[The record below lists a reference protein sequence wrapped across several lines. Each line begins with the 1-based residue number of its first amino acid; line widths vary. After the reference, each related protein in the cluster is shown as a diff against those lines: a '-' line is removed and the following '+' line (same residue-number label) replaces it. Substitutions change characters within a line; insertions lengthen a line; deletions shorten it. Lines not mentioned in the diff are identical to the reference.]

1 MTLRKNFNVYNM
13 CIFLLWFT
21 FPNHSAATTKCQNL
35 NGNAPAQPRGMTL
48 IAGGGAVNW
57 VANPVDVTQMADHSF
72 GKVLEHV
79 IAENAANKFIA
90 YNNIPP
96 DVPKVNTKS
105 NSKGL
110 LMMNPQPADEA
121 SWIVHTVPGFPKA
134 LRGYLFPPEE
144 IQKGHLFIC
153 LTIKESEID
162 AIAMTLKIATPLIYH
177 NDIPAE
183 QINSRPNLKK
193 LVSDESRILPPLTVT
208 QEISTAGP
216 GGLKITIYSKGEKS
230 RYEIYRR
237 MLAKKLK
244 TTIKVWTTRDKT
256 LKSDCRIFGRNIR
269 LVTSPIAVN
278 GHANSLEND
287 VSQWLVSDPG
297 NKFCVID
304 KPYHL
309 AKNQSYKKAIV
320 YKAPTRNMGKALI
333 AGVVGWQDTPDITM
347 SPANVVAKPLEHVI
361 AANDANKFIAYNNI
375 PPDIPKV
382 KTKSNSKGVLMMNP
396 QVADEAAWIV
406 HTIPGFPKAL
416 RRYVF
421 PPEEI
426 QKGHLFICLTIKES
440 EIDAIAMALRIA
452 TPLIYHNDIPDD
464 PARPN
469 LKKLVNGESRLT
481 PPLTVTRQIS
491 TADAAGLKVTIYSKS
506 EKSKYDMTSNITIAE
521 ISSI

>member
-1 MTLRKNFNVYNM
+1 MHDIADSIPAATPYSEIFMKKKPCISHGCLMILKRFGNVSKSKMTLRKNFNVHNM

-57 VANPVDVTQMADHSF
+57 VVNPADVIQMAGHSF

-79 IAENAANKFIA
+79 IDKNAANKFIA

-96 DVPKVNTKS
+96 DVPKD
-105 NSKGL
+105 
-110 LMMNPQPADEA
+110 PDEA

-208 QEISTAGP
+208 QEISTEAP

-304 KPYHL
+304 KPYHKSQ
-309 AKNQSYKKAIV
+309 AKE
-320 YKAPTRNMGKALI
+320 P
-333 AGVVGWQDTPDITM
+333 
-347 SPANVVAKPLEHVI
+347 
-361 AANDANKFIAYNNI
+361 
-375 PPDIPKV
+375 
-382 KTKSNSKGVLMMNP
+382 
-396 QVADEAAWIV
+396 
-406 HTIPGFPKAL
+406 
-416 RRYVF
+416 
-421 PPEEI
+421 
-426 QKGHLFICLTIKES
+426 
-440 EIDAIAMALRIA
+440 AMALCIDA
-452 TPLIYHNDIPDD
+452 EGIYTRFNEM
-464 PARPN
+464 AAN
-469 LKKLVNGESRLT
+469 LENC
-481 PPLTVTRQIS
+481 
-491 TADAAGLKVTIYSKS
+491 
-506 EKSKYDMTSNITIAE
+506 
-521 ISSI
+521 

>member
-1 MTLRKNFNVYNM
+1 MTLRKNFDVAILY
-13 CIFLLWFT
+13 
-21 FPNHSAATTKCQNL
+21 K
-35 NGNAPAQPRGMTL
+35 APAQPRGMTL

-57 VANPVDVTQMADHSF
+57 VANPADVIQVGGHSF

-79 IAENAANKFIA
+79 IAADGTNKFIA

-162 AIAMTLKIATPLIYH
+162 AIAMTLKIVTPLIYH

-230 RYEIYRR
+230 RY
-237 MLAKKLK
+237 
-244 TTIKVWTTRDKT
+244 VWTTRDKT

-304 KPYHL
+304 KPYHKSQ
-309 AKNQSYKKAIV
+309 AKE
-320 YKAPTRNMGKALI
+320 P
-333 AGVVGWQDTPDITM
+333 
-347 SPANVVAKPLEHVI
+347 
-361 AANDANKFIAYNNI
+361 
-375 PPDIPKV
+375 
-382 KTKSNSKGVLMMNP
+382 
-396 QVADEAAWIV
+396 
-406 HTIPGFPKAL
+406 
-416 RRYVF
+416 
-421 PPEEI
+421 
-426 QKGHLFICLTIKES
+426 
-440 EIDAIAMALRIA
+440 AMALCIDAEGIFTRFNEMA
-452 TPLIYHNDIPDD
+452 
-464 PARPN
+464 AN
-469 LKKLVNGESRLT
+469 LENC
-481 PPLTVTRQIS
+481 
-491 TADAAGLKVTIYSKS
+491 
-506 EKSKYDMTSNITIAE
+506 
-521 ISSI
+521 